1 MHIALGFAPA
11 EISVQLI
18 LIAFVKGVAELRSRH
33 LNVVLIEWFNE
44 LKRKSLKDSF
54 NHKSVYVKISM
65 FESFKP
71 KEFLFKSLCQGHI
84 LHEAIFHVWSD
95 EMVLWKA
102 MERPNMKQQH
112 TNFGRWWFP
121 CSFLVVGW

>member
-1 MHIALGFAPA
+1 MELQVANMHIALGFAPA

-84 LHEAIFHVWSD
+84 LHEAIFHV
-95 EMVLWKA
+95 
-102 MERPNMKQQH
+102 
-112 TNFGRWWFP
+112 
-121 CSFLVVGW
+121 